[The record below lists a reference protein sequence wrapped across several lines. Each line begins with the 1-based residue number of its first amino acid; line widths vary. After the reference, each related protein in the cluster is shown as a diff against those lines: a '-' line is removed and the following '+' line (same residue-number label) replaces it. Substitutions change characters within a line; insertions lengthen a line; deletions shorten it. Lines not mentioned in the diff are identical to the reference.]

1 VQQCTGATRP
11 TCVLLVPGIP
21 LRLADQD
28 TTN

>member
-1 VQQCTGATRP
+1 MSTT
-11 TCVLLVPGIP
+11 THVLLVPGIP